1 LNEHPHVQA
10 FEKTQCSL
18 LFHYLHRSVPDVA
31 VFDVTVTHG
40 AHLPSILHPQLALLG
55 LELTFF

>member
-1 LNEHPHVQA
+1 MQPS
-10 FEKTQCSL
+10 EKTQCSL
-18 LFHYLHRSVPDVA
+18 LFNYLHRSVPDVA

-40 AHLPSILHPQLALLG
+40 AHLPSILHPQFALLG